1 MNLIAF
7 DFGASNGRA
16 MLGEFD
22 GKQLKLSEL
31 HRFLNQPVTLDGGLY
46 WDFDQLFEEV
56 KTALLKCRDKQ
67 IDCIGIDTW
76 GVDFGLLDK
85 DGVLIRPPRHY
96 RDEYTKGMMERAE
109 KLAGNNYP
117 VTGIQKIWFNTVYQL
132 LAVAEKEPDIYQKA
146 DTFLFM
152 PDLFSYML
160 TGKMNCEYT
169 VASTSELLD
178 ASGGGWAWNL
188 IDKLGLNRKLFPHTI
203 SKPGT
208 IIGEIKE
215 EFGLKNVKAAAV
227 GSHDTA
233 SAVVSVPFL
242 SGKNSA
248 YISSGTWSLMGV
260 ELDGPCI
267 NERSEK
273 YNFTNEGGVGD
284 TIRFL
289 KNIMGLWIIQQCRE
303 QWRREGDDIS
313 FGEMCELAQE
323 AAFNLSFIEPDDDL
337 FAPPGNMPKRVQD
350 YCERTGQSVP
360 RSKGE
365 IVRCVLESLAL
376 KYRYTL
382 ECIEDILQK
391 PIEAIQ
397 IVGGGTQNTMLCQL
411 TADASGRL
419 VTAGPVEA
427 TAIGNMIVQLMALG
441 EIKDL
446 KQGRQI
452 VRNSFEIREF
462 RPMNNMDAVYQQFL
476 NVTGL
481 AKSDEE

>member
-1 MNLIAF
+1 
-7 DFGASNGRA
+7 
-16 MLGEFD
+16 
-22 GKQLKLSEL
+22 
-31 HRFLNQPVTLDGGLY
+31 
-46 WDFDQLFEEV
+46 
-56 KTALLKCRDKQ
+56 
-67 IDCIGIDTW
+67 
-76 GVDFGLLDK
+76 
-85 DGVLIRPPRHY
+85 
-96 RDEYTKGMMERAE
+96 
-109 KLAGNNYP
+109 
-117 VTGIQKIWFNTVYQL
+117 
-132 LAVAEKEPDIYQKA
+132 
-146 DTFLFM
+146 
-152 PDLFSYML
+152 
-160 TGKMNCEYT
+160 
-169 VASTSELLD
+169 
-178 ASGGGWAWNL
+178 
-188 IDKLGLNRKLFPHTI
+188 
-203 SKPGT
+203 
-208 IIGEIKE
+208 
-215 EFGLKNVKAAAV
+215 
-227 GSHDTA
+227 
-233 SAVVSVPFL
+233 
-242 SGKNSA
+242 
-248 YISSGTWSLMGV
+248 
-260 ELDGPCI
+260 
-267 NERSEK
+267 
-273 YNFTNEGGVGD
+273 
-284 TIRFL
+284 
-289 KNIMGLWIIQQCRE
+289 
-303 QWRREGDDIS
+303 
-313 FGEMCELAQE
+313 MCELAQE